1 MGLEIAEVLHRVY
14 PQQFQIA
21 KMVELLGSQSTVQRL
36 EGGDSPKHIEA
47 GWATALG
54 KFRATRAKYLIYR

>member
-1 MGLEIAEVLHRVY
+1 
-14 PQQFQIA
+14 
-21 KMVELLGSQSTVQRL
+21 MVELLGSQSTVQRL
-36 EGGDSPKHIEA
+36 EGSDSPKRIES